1 MTDTTFW
8 VSMYHWYYFFVITS
22 NVSIF
27 FEIPKVSVFGG
38 FLVLSGRVPITWTL
52 LLNLFQL
59 ETHVK
64 MTFQFFLGE
73 KGFCRYQPN
82 YQSRFGVGLFRK
94 AQKILQGHCQYLFF
108 ERVPCLLVL
117 YGSNNSIPRKSWQR
131 FSLNTRDISRRND
144 LKPYNLDW
152 LRNCSLWK

>member
-1 MTDTTFW
+1 
-8 VSMYHWYYFFVITS
+8 MYLWYYFFFITS

-27 FEIPKVSVFGG
+27 FEIPKISVFGG
-38 FLVLSGRVPITWTL
+38 FLIVRKSPNN
-52 LLNLFQL
+52 LNLATEFISIRNTC
-59 ETHVK
+59 ENDISV
-64 MTFQFFLGE
+64 FLGE

-117 YGSNNSIPRKSWQR
+117 YGSSNSIPRKS
-131 FSLNTRDISRRND
+131 
-144 LKPYNLDW
+144 
-152 LRNCSLWK
+152 